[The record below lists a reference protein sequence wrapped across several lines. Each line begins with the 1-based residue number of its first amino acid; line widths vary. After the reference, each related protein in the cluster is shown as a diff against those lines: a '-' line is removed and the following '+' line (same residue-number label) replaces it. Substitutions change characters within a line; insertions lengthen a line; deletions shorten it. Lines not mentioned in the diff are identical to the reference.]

1 MENFDI
7 TEQLEYQGNREKLL
21 KNPILKLK
29 MFQNNVIPIQGV
41 SEFLSLTCK
50 KNTVL
55 KDDKSMIPVVVF
67 PLYINHKINTK
78 IVEIL
83 NSSLSRCFPFLF
95 YKHFS

>member
-1 MENFDI
+1 MNKFIFSLVDVFRNKMLKRMENFDI

-55 KDDKSMIPVVVF
+55 KDDKSMIPVAVF
-67 PLYINHKINTK
+67 Q
-78 IVEIL
+78 
-83 NSSLSRCFPFLF
+83 S
-95 YKHFS
+95 

>member
-1 MENFDI
+1 MNKFIFSLVDVFRNKMLKRMENFDI

-50 KNTVL
+50 KTQ
-55 KDDKSMIPVVVF
+55 F
-67 PLYINHKINTK
+67 
-78 IVEIL
+78 
-83 NSSLSRCFPFLF
+83 
-95 YKHFS
+95 

>member
-1 MENFDI
+1 LNKFIFSLVDVFRNKMLKRMENSDI

-21 KNPILKLK
+21 KNPILKLI

-55 KDDKSMIPVVVF
+55 KDDKSMIPVAVF
-67 PLYINHKINTK
+67 Q
-78 IVEIL
+78 
-83 NSSLSRCFPFLF
+83 S
-95 YKHFS
+95 

>member
-1 MENFDI
+1 MNKFIFSLVDVFRNKMLKRMENSDI

-21 KNPILKLK
+21 KNPILKLI

-55 KDDKSMIPVVVF
+55 KDDKSMIPVAVF
-67 PLYINHKINTK
+67 Q
-78 IVEIL
+78 
-83 NSSLSRCFPFLF
+83 S
-95 YKHFS
+95 